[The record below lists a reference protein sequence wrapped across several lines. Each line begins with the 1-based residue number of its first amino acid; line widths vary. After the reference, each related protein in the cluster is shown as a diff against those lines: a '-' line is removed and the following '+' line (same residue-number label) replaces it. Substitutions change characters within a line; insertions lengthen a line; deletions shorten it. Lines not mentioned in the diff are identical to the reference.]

1 MTKKTAKKTAKKPA
15 RPARSPATERE
26 RVAYE
31 RGLEEGRAEGAQTIV
46 GGIILGILA
55 FLGRPSVVAA
65 LGGEIERR
73 DTEPK
78 PSIGC
83 ASRTASHCF
92 SIGCVLGK
100 GHCGAHCDGK
110 GLKWT

>member
-1 MTKKTAKKTAKKPA
+1 MTKKTAKKTAKKPT
-15 RPARSPATERE
+15 RSRTTERE
-26 RVAYE
+26 RIAYE
-31 RGLEEGRAEGAQTIV
+31 RGLEEGRAEGAQTII

-55 FLGRPSVVAA
+55 FLGRPNVIAA

-73 DTEPK
+73 DAPSK
-78 PSIGC
+78 PSVGC
-83 ASRTASHCF
+83 ASKTASPCF

-100 GHCGAHCDGK
+100 GHCGSHSDGK